1 MSPKLP
7 AYQLAFITRHTDMS
21 DFLLPKYCQGS
32 TNQLKHKTTKCS
44 SPNSPPSSQKMAF
57 SCFHGQLQT
66 NVDPIGVMRRRT
78 KDTRLWDLLWQ
89 SHHLFASAKKKG
101 WILWPPAWSRAPCLL
116 PDSKVTSEGVAEP
129 LIHWVK
135 SVQLIKSL
143 SPVSVPIIPNILTI
157 LVFGDPIPAVIISS
171 EFRHSVE
178 LSIAHYSMTDS
189 MKGGPNLIRNLFLQ
203 CQKGVTNSNFQ
214 QLQLL
219 YPRDQL
225 FFSRLLRWKTKAIA
239 DPNTW
244 LQCYPLNGSIHVCIL
259 SCSMTLYV

>member
-1 MSPKLP
+1 M
-7 AYQLAFITRHTDMS
+7 FITQFTSEFTKNGLQLFPWSTSNECRPHRS
-21 DFLLPKYCQGS
+21 DASSHERYTPLRPVVTVASSLCKCQ
-32 TNQLKHKTTKCS
+32 
-44 SPNSPPSSQKMAF
+44 
-57 SCFHGQLQT
+57 
-66 NVDPIGVMRRRT
+66 
-78 KDTRLWDLLWQ
+78 
-89 SHHLFASAKKKG
+89 KKG

-244 LQCYPLNGSIHVCIL
+244 LQCYPLNGPIHVCIL